1 MGALHGVSMEY
12 AVVRLEHKQGSVSVV
27 GGIPKVGTGIAVLT
41 TRRTGRSYL
50 RHWPHDS
57 STPQQILNRR

>member
-1 MGALHGVSMEY
+1 MEALHGVSMEY
-12 AVVRLEHKQGSVSVV
+12 AVVRLEPKQGSVSIV
-27 GGIPKVGTGIAVLT
+27 GGIGTGIAVLT
-41 TRRTGRSYL
+41 TRRTGRSYI